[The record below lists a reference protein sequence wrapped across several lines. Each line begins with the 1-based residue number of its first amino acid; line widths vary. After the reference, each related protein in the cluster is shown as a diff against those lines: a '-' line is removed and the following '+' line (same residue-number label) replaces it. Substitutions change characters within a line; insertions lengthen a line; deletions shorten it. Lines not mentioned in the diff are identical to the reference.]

1 MTSIIAMASAD
12 PDLQIPAGWFRM
24 PFLLWP
30 FERWSTSNLDSS
42 CRSTS
47 RFRPSRFAELA
58 ESCGKNGG
66 FHINSPPKNI
76 TLDLPEKMMLHRFWG
91 VPWYTMVY
99 HIFREIQRSFI
110 FTRYSSSAKSGTEPG
125 PVRDC
130 FALAKR
136 RAEGCWFQLIQLFGS
151 LEAGFPLGTPASLR
165 RKFVASVPLT
175 SAAQK
180 CWSLESTV
188 DSERFSC
195 IFVAKSKETEVTLA
209 ALERW
214 YRFGSPD
221 RGGRRWTHALTMFKP
236 TRLWVDIL
244 KWAGWAWKIAAW
256 DFGPVC

>member
-91 VPWYTMVY
+91 VPWYTT
-99 HIFREIQRSFI
+99 F
-110 FTRYSSSAKSGTEPG
+110 
-125 PVRDC
+125 
-130 FALAKR
+130 
-136 RAEGCWFQLIQLFGS
+136 
-151 LEAGFPLGTPASLR
+151 
-165 RKFVASVPLT
+165 
-175 SAAQK
+175 
-180 CWSLESTV
+180 
-188 DSERFSC
+188 SE
-195 IFVAKSKETEVTLA
+195 KSKEA
-209 ALERW
+209 SS
-214 YRFGSPD
+214 SPD
-221 RGGRRWTHALTMFKP
+221 TAVPQSPGPNQAPFETVLRWQSDEPKA
-236 TRLWVDIL
+236 
-244 KWAGWAWKIAAW
+244 AG
-256 DFGPVC
+256 FS

>member
-1 MTSIIAMASAD
+1 MASD

-30 FERWSTSNLDSS
+30 FERWSTSNPDSS

-47 RFRPSRFAELA
+47 LFRPSRFAELRF
-58 ESCGKNGG
+58 KLHG
-66 FHINSPPKNI
+66 FTVQKTSKKHITYMI
-76 TLDLPEKMMLHRFWG
+76 YLEKMMLQRFWG
-91 VPWYTMVY
+91 VPFFY
-99 HIFREIQRSFI
+99 HMFREIQRSFI

-221 RGGRRWTHALTMFKP
+221 RGGRR
-236 TRLWVDIL
+236 
-244 KWAGWAWKIAAW
+244 
-256 DFGPVC
+256 